1 MKVHLKEKK
10 CLMNAFNEIIAE
22 LDMIKKII
30 NDPKLYESEREKY
43 FKEKNE

>member
-1 MKVHLKEKK
+1 
-10 CLMNAFNEIIAE
+10 
-22 LDMIKKII
+22 MIKNII